1 MIRHAHSPTS
11 KLTKVLGLVLAGIS
25 TACATSSPGLMS
37 RTDAAPAAT
46 VVVRNASFDDVRVYL
61 VRGSSRHSLGIVGA
75 AATEGL
81 PVPDSWVDAEPVEI
95 VAVPRISSGPTRS
108 TGFVQL
114 YSGDT
119 VDWAIDNNRAVHSLR
134 RR

>member
-1 MIRHAHSPTS
+1 MIRQAHSPLS
-11 KLTKVLGLVLAGIS
+11 SLTKALGLTLVGVTA
-25 TACATSSPGLMS
+25 ACASASPGVPS
-37 RTDAAPAAT
+37 ASASEPAAT
-46 VVVRNASFDDVRVYL
+46 VLVRNASFDDVRVYL

-75 AATEGL
+75 AATERL
-81 PVPDSWVDAEPVEI
+81 PVPESWMGPEAIEI
-95 VAVPRISSGPTRS
+95 VAVPRIGSGPPRS

-119 VDWAIDNNRAVHSLR
+119 VDWAIDNNRAVYSLR